1 MSQLEEIKAKDA
13 WIKAA
18 TRVLTLCF
26 KSKGG
31 YYFHEPV
38 DPAKYG
44 IDDYFDIITEPMD
57 FGTIKRKLT
66 HNVYSEINEFIRDM
80 NLVFS
85 NCIKYN
91 GTENLISKYAIEIR
105 NLFEEN
111 MKQMGYMN

>member
-44 IDDYFDIITEPMD
+44 IDDYFDIIT
-57 FGTIKRKLT
+57 
-66 HNVYSEINEFIRDM
+66 
-80 NLVFS
+80 
-85 NCIKYN
+85 
-91 GTENLISKYAIEIR
+91 
-105 NLFEEN
+105 
-111 MKQMGYMN
+111 